1 MKKITS
7 KKLSSIPLDIKSS
20 DYKKFFSEIKDR
32 IVQARYEAYRSVN
45 KELILLYWDI
55 GKRIVEKQKRLGW
68 GEAIVEQLSADL
80 QREFAGVKGLSA
92 QNLWR
97 MKQFYVA
104 YCKNEKLSALLREL
118 SWTQNLCILHG
129 AKTVEEKEFYIKT
142 CIHERWS
149 SRELE
154 RQLDSALFERYM
166 LSMKPRT
173 IVAKTKEKDPL
184 AHFKNEYFLDFLGL
198 QDGFL
203 EKDLRKAI
211 VGNLRQFFLEFGRN
225 FTFVG
230 EECPIVVGGEDFKID
245 LVFYHR
251 ELRCLVAA
259 ELKIGVFKPEY
270 VGKMQFYLEALDRK
284 IKLEHEN
291 PSVGLILCKDHNKE
305 VVEIAMSRA
314 ASPMQISLYK
324 TEIIDQRLLKRRLH
338 NLPLPEGKKD

>member
-1 MKKITS
+1 MKKITLKCS
-7 KKLSSIPLDIKSS
+7 GVTPLGIKNS
-20 DYKKFFSEIKDR
+20 DYKKFFSEIKAR
-32 IVQARYEAYRSVN
+32 VVQARYEAYRAVN
-45 KELILLYWDI
+45 KELICLYWDI
-55 GKRIVEKQKRLGW
+55 GKGIVEKQERLGW
-68 GEAIVEQLSADL
+68 GEAVVERLSLDL

-104 YCKNEKLSALLREL
+104 YSKNEKLSALLREL
-118 SWTQNLCILHG
+118 SWTQNLYILHR

-166 LSMKPRT
+166 LSRKPRML
-173 IVAKTKEKDPL
+173 VAKTKEKNPWSQ
-184 AHFKNEYFLDFLGL
+184 FKSEYVLDFLGL
-198 QDGFL
+198 QDGFQ

-211 VGNLRQFFLEFGRN
+211 VGNLRHFFLEFGRN

-230 EECPIVVGGEDFKID
+230 EEYPVIIGGEDFKID

-251 ELRCLVAA
+251 ELRCLVAV
-259 ELKIGVFKPEY
+259 ELKIGAFKPEY

-291 PSVGLILCKDHNKE
+291 PSVGIILCKDRNKE

-314 ASPMQISLYK
+314 ASPMQVSLYK

-338 NLPLPEGKKD
+338 GLPQLLR

>member
-7 KKLSSIPLDIKSS
+7 KKLGIVPLDIKSS
-20 DYKKFFSEIKDR
+20 DYKKFFGEIKDR
-32 IVQARYEAYRSVN
+32 IVQARYEAYRSAN

-55 GKRIVEKQKRLGW
+55 GKRIVAKQERMGW
-68 GEAIVEQLSADL
+68 GEAVVERLAGDL
-80 QREFAGVKGLSA
+80 QREFAGVKGFSKE
-92 QNLWR
+92 NLWR
-97 MKQFYVA
+97 MKKLYEA
-104 YCKNEKLSALLREL
+104 YQGNPKLSTLLTEL
-118 SWTQNLCILHG
+118 SWSNNLLILNRTH
-129 AKTVEEKEFYIKT
+129 TPEEREFYLKT
-142 CIHERWS
+142 CINERWS
-149 SRELE
+149 FRELE

-166 LSMKPRT
+166 LSKKPRT

-184 AHFKNEYFLDFLGL
+184 AHFKNEYLLDFLGL

-211 VGNLRQFFLEFGRN
+211 VGNLRQFFLELGRN

-230 EECPIVVGGEDFKID
+230 EEYPVVVGGEDFKID

-251 ELRCLVAA
+251 QLRCLVAV
-259 ELKIGVFKPEY
+259 ELKIGAFKPEY

-291 PSVGLILCKDHNKE
+291 PSVGLILCKDRNKE

-314 ASPMQISLYK
+314 ASSMQISLYK

-338 NLPLPEGKKD
+338 GLPLP